1 MNDRIRDAFH
11 AVRAEEALKARTK
24 SDLAGRMLQSRPK
37 VLKFPRRMAVA
48 MAACLLIALAGWSG
62 YSLYFTPMVSIS
74 IDINPSLELGIN
86 RFDRVI
92 SVQGMNADGQ
102 KLAQSLNV
110 YFKQYS
116 DAVEEILSDTFVS
129 ALLDGDEVMTIAVV
143 GSDADHC
150 ARVLDGLEN
159 CTAGQKNAYCY
170 SADAQALAEAH
181 ELGLSYGKYRAYLE
195 LQALDSSVTPQAV
208 QDMSMREIR
217 DQIDSLS
224 KSVPQAHNYGENGQ
238 GKGQRRGATHANG
251 AQQES

>member
-11 AVRAEEALKARTK
+11 AVCAEEALKAHTK
-24 SDLAGRMLQSRPK
+24 SDLAGRMAQSGRK
-37 VLKFPRRMAVA
+37 ARKFPRRVAIA
-48 MAACLLIALAGWSG
+48 MAACLLIVLAGWSG
-62 YSLYFTPMVSIS
+62 YRFYFTPMVSIS
-74 IDINPSLELGIN
+74 IDINPSLELGVN

-110 YFKQYS
+110 YFDKYS
-116 DAVEEILSDTFVS
+116 DAVDEILSDAGVS
-129 ALLDGDEVMTIAVV
+129 ALLDGDGIMTIAVV
-143 GSDADHC
+143 GSDEERC

-159 CTAGQKNAYCY
+159 CTAGRENAYCY

-181 ELGLSYGKYRAYLE
+181 ALGLSYGKYRAYLE

-208 QDMSMREIR
+208 QNMSMREIR
-217 DQIDSLS
+217 DRIDSMS
-224 KSVPQAHNYGENGQ
+224 KSAPRAHNYGENGQ